1 MLNVTKQENS
11 TAKAVI
17 LAGLKK
23 ILTTKEPS
31 LTDFI
36 KQNNLRCLR
45 SKRFRFATRV
55 SVITS
60 SGREIYGYGNTFTD
74 AFSEL
79 ERKFGTVEQKKL

>member
-1 MLNVTKQENS
+1 MKAITTQENS

-17 LAGLKK
+17 LTGLKK
-23 ILTTKEPS
+23 ILTKEPS

-60 SGREIYGYGNTFTD
+60 SGREIYGYGNNFSD

-79 ERKFGTVEQKKL
+79 KRKFGSV

>member
-1 MLNVTKQENS
+1 MRNKLTQENS

-17 LAGLKK
+17 LAELKK

-74 AFSEL
+74 AFTEL
-79 ERKFGTVEQKKL
+79 KRKFGSV

>member
-1 MLNVTKQENS
+1 MLNKTTQENS

-17 LAGLKK
+17 LAELKK
-23 ILTTKEPS
+23 ILTKEPS

-36 KQNNLRCLR
+36 KRNKIRCLR

-60 SGREIYGYGNTFTD
+60 NGREIYGYGNNFSD

-79 ERKFGTVEQKKL
+79 KRKFGSV

>member
-1 MLNVTKQENS
+1 MRNTTTQENS

-17 LAGLKK
+17 LAELKK

-79 ERKFGTVEQKKL
+79 KRKFGAV

>member
-1 MLNVTKQENS
+1 MKATTTQENS

-17 LAGLKK
+17 LAELKK
-23 ILTTKEPS
+23 ILTKEPS

-36 KQNNLRCLR
+36 KQNNIRCLR
-45 SKRFRFATRV
+45 SRRFRFATRV

-60 SGREIYGYGNTFTD
+60 SGREIYGYGNNFSD

-79 ERKFGTVEQKKL
+79 KRKFGTV

>member
-1 MLNVTKQENS
+1 MSNKTEKENP

-23 ILTTKEPS
+23 ILSPKEETS
-31 LTDFI
+31 FVDFI

-45 SKRFRFATRV
+45 SKQLDFGTRI
-55 SVITS
+55 SVIKKE
-60 SGREIYGYGNTFTD
+60 GKEVYAYGKNFHE

-79 ERKFGTVEQKKL
+79 KRKFGSV

>member
-1 MLNVTKQENS
+1 MLNVTKKENS

-79 ERKFGTVEQKKL
+79 KRKFGSV

>member
-1 MLNVTKQENS
+1 MSNVTQKENS

-79 ERKFGTVEQKKL
+79 KRKFGSV

>member
-1 MLNVTKQENS
+1 MLNVTQKENS

-17 LAGLKK
+17 LAELKK

-60 SGREIYGYGNTFTD
+60 SGREIYGYGNNFSD

-79 ERKFGTVEQKKL
+79 KRKFGSV

>member
-1 MLNVTKQENS
+1 MRNQTKKENS

-17 LAGLKK
+17 LAELKK

-79 ERKFGTVEQKKL
+79 KRKFGSV

>member
-1 MLNVTKQENS
+1 MRNQTTQENT

-79 ERKFGTVEQKKL
+79 KRKFGSV

>member
-1 MLNVTKQENS
+1 MKALSHTENS

-60 SGREIYGYGNTFTD
+60 SGREIYGYGNTFTE

-79 ERKFGTVEQKKL
+79 KRKFGTV

>member
-1 MLNVTKQENS
+1 MLNVTQKENT

-17 LAGLKK
+17 LAELKK

-79 ERKFGTVEQKKL
+79 KRKFGSV

>member
-1 MLNVTKQENS
+1 MRNKLTQENS

-17 LAGLKK
+17 LAELKK

-79 ERKFGTVEQKKL
+79 KRKFGSV

>member
-1 MLNVTKQENS
+1 MSNKLTQENS

-23 ILTTKEPS
+23 ILTKDSS

-60 SGREIYGYGNTFTD
+60 SGREIYGYGNNFSD

-79 ERKFGTVEQKKL
+79 KCKFGSV

>member
-1 MLNVTKQENS
+1 MKTQIKKENS

-23 ILTTKEPS
+23 ILFPKKETS
-31 LTDFI
+31 FVDFI

-79 ERKFGTVEQKKL
+79 KRKFGSV

>member
-1 MLNVTKQENS
+1 MRNTTTQENS

-60 SGREIYGYGNTFTD
+60 CGREIYGYGNNFSD

-79 ERKFGTVEQKKL
+79 KRKFGSV

>member
-1 MLNVTKQENS
+1 MRNKLTQENT

-79 ERKFGTVEQKKL
+79 KRKFGTV

>member
-1 MLNVTKQENS
+1 MLNKLTQENT

-31 LTDFI
+31 FSDFI
-36 KQNNLRCLR
+36 KQNKIRCLR

-60 SGREIYGYGNTFTD
+60 NGREIYGYGNNFSD

-79 ERKFGTVEQKKL
+79 KRKFVSV

>member
-1 MLNVTKQENS
+1 MSNVTTQENS

-23 ILTTKEPS
+23 ILITKESS

-79 ERKFGTVEQKKL
+79 KRKFGSV

>member
-1 MLNVTKQENS
+1 MLNVTQKENT

-17 LAGLKK
+17 LAELKK

-60 SGREIYGYGNTFTD
+60 SGREIYGYGNNFSD

-79 ERKFGTVEQKKL
+79 KRKFGSV

>member
-1 MLNVTKQENS
+1 MRNQTTQENS

-45 SKRFRFATRV
+45 SKRLRFATRV

-79 ERKFGTVEQKKL
+79 KRKFGSV

>member
-1 MLNVTKQENS
+1 MSNTTTQENS

-17 LAGLKK
+17 LAELKK

-74 AFSEL
+74 AFLEL
-79 ERKFGTVEQKKL
+79 KRKFGTV

>member
-1 MLNVTKQENS
+1 MLNVTQKENT

-23 ILTTKEPS
+23 ILTIKEPS
-31 LTDFI
+31 LSDFI

-60 SGREIYGYGNTFTD
+60 SGREIYGYGNNFSD

-79 ERKFGTVEQKKL
+79 KRKFGTV

>member
-1 MLNVTKQENS
+1 MLNKTTQENS

-17 LAGLKK
+17 LAELKK

-79 ERKFGTVEQKKL
+79 KRKFGTV

>member
-1 MLNVTKQENS
+1 MKTQTTQENT

-17 LAGLKK
+17 LAELKK

-36 KQNNLRCLR
+36 KMNQLRSLR

-60 SGREIYGYGNTFTD
+60 SGREIYGDGNNFSD
-74 AFSEL
+74 AF
-79 ERKFGTVEQKKL
+79 RKTSD

>member
-1 MLNVTKQENS
+1 MSNVTKQENP

-79 ERKFGTVEQKKL
+79 KRKFGTV

>member
-1 MLNVTKQENS
+1 MRNTTTQENS

-45 SKRFRFATRV
+45 SKRFRFATKV

-74 AFSEL
+74 AFTEL
-79 ERKFGTVEQKKL
+79 KRKFGSV

>member
-1 MLNVTKQENS
+1 MKTQTTQENS

-45 SKRFRFATRV
+45 SKQLDFGTRV
-55 SVITS
+55 SVIKKE
-60 SGREIYGYGNTFTD
+60 GKEVYAYGKNFHE

-79 ERKFGTVEQKKL
+79 KRKFGTV

>member
-1 MLNVTKQENS
+1 MRNQIKKENS

-31 LTDFI
+31 LIDFI

-79 ERKFGTVEQKKL
+79 KRKFGTV

>member
-1 MLNVTKQENS
+1 MRNQTTQENS

-45 SKRFRFATRV
+45 SKRFRFATKV

-74 AFSEL
+74 AFTEL
-79 ERKFGTVEQKKL
+79 KRKFGTV